1 MAQLFG
7 ERMGAPVPE
16 TAPRLRQWRDRMT
29 ARAAVRQVVGPM
41 AAFLVSEGRP
51 LPEFLSSFRPMS
63 RTVST

>member
-1 MAQLFG
+1 
-7 ERMGAPVPE
+7 
-16 TAPRLRQWRDRMT
+16 MT

-41 AAFLVSEGRP
+41 AAFLISERRP